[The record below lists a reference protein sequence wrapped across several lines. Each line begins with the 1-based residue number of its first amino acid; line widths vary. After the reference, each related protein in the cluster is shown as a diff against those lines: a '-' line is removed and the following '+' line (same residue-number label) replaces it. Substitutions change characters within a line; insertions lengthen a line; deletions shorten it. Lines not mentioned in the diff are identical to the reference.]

1 MRFGVEDVRIY
12 FGETVNSAN
21 RYHNRKH
28 FSFFR
33 RGVRMWSR
41 SFLVIV
47 ATTVTIILFSARL
60 DAVRVQSSGLVALT
74 GQVSSAEEDSM
85 EGVLVSAKRIGS
97 TVTVTVVSDAQG
109 RYGFARTRLQPGQ
122 YSIRIRAVGY
132 ELEGSDLVEVIAQTT
147 TRLDLRL
154 RKAQDLAYQ
163 LTNTEWIMSMPGSQE
178 QKDVFTGCVS
188 CHTLERVARSRYTKT
203 EFVQVMQ
210 RMRDYIQGSTPLR
223 SQKRPKLRP
232 FSGMQK
238 ERVAKQAEYLSTI
251 NLSSTSSWNYSLK
264 TLPRPQGKATQV
276 IITEYDLPRIDT
288 QPHDAAVDSEGMVW
302 YADFGNH
309 YMGRLDP
316 ATAKVME
323 YRVPDIIPGYPS
335 GSLDLQFDQEEN
347 IWLSMMHQRGVAKF
361 DRKTQEFQTWAAPED
376 PTDESWISMVM
387 PWQHHVDGKVWVGG
401 DPLDWQ
407 LDVRTGEWIAIDFLR
422 DVPKDSPIAARSH
435 DTYGVA
441 VDMQN
446 NFYGM
451 ELGTDYV
458 IRVNSKTLKAT
469 FYTTPTSNS
478 SPRRGHMDSQER
490 LWFAEYRGNRIGMF
504 DTKSEQ
510 IQEWEL
516 PTQSTYPYDAILDEY
531 GEAWTGGM
539 NSDRVVRLNTQ
550 SGEFVEYLLPRSTN
564 IRRVDVDNSTNPAT
578 FWIGNNH
585 GASLIKLEPLE

>member
-1 MRFGVEDVRIY
+1 
-12 FGETVNSAN
+12 
-21 RYHNRKH
+21 
-28 FSFFR
+28 
-33 RGVRMWSR
+33 MWSR

-47 ATTVTIILFSARL
+47 ATTVTIILFSTRL

-85 EGVLVSAKRIGS
+85 EGVLVSAKRMGS

-154 RKAQDLAYQ
+154 LKAQDLAYQ
-163 LTNTEWIMSMPGSQE
+163 LTNTEWIMSMPGSKE
-178 QKDVFTGCVS
+178 QKDIFTGCVS

-361 DRKTQEFQTWAAPED
+361 DRKTQKFQTWAAPED

-387 PWQHHVDGKVWVGG
+387 PWQHHLDGKVWVGG

-510 IQEWEL
+510 IREWEL

-550 SGEFVEYLLPRSTN
+550 SGEFVEYLLPQSTN

-585 GASLIKLEPLE
+585 GASIIKLEPLE

>member
-1 MRFGVEDVRIY
+1 
-12 FGETVNSAN
+12 
-21 RYHNRKH
+21 
-28 FSFFR
+28 
-33 RGVRMWSR
+33 MWSR

-47 ATTVTIILFSARL
+47 ATTVTMILFSARL
-60 DAVRVQSSGLVALT
+60 DAVRVQSPGLVALT

-178 QKDVFTGCVS
+178 QKDIFTGCVS

-223 SQKRPKLRP
+223 SQKRPKSRP

-361 DRKTQEFQTWAAPED
+361 DRKTQKFQTWAAPED

-531 GEAWTGGM
+531 GEAWAGGM
-539 NSDRVVRLNTQ
+539 NSDRVVRLNTR